1 MSRKIEA
8 NDDFRAVV
16 ICALRYCL
24 GRRTYMPGLVT
35 RWVRGNCNGILTGDD
50 IGVMLEDIDWQRR
63 HGSLGDSCDV
73 QVWEQFEEWLK
84 EQKGESK

>member
-1 MSRKIEA
+1 MTIRNE
-8 NDDFRAVV
+8 DDFRAVV

-35 RWVRGNCNGILTGDD
+35 RWVRGNCKGLLTGDD